1 MGKVRLIE
9 IKEQILA
16 NNRKLAGQ
24 LGSRLTDSGAFLLN
38 LMSSSGSGKTT
49 LILRTIEALRDQYRI
64 SVVEADLDSTV
75 DSMH

>member
-16 NNRKLAGQ
+16 NNRKPAGQ
-24 LGSRLTDSGAFLLN
+24 LSSRLTDSGTFLLN

-64 SVVEADLDSTV
+64 AVVEADLDSTV